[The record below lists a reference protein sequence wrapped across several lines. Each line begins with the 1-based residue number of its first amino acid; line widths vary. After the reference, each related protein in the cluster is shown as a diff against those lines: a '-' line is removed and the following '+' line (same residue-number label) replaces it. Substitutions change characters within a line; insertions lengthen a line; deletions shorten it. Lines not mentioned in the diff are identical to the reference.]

1 MRVHYQ
7 RVSSLLQNTERQ
19 KVDEKNYDLL
29 LEDKCS
35 GAVPFFER
43 PSGMKIKEMC
53 DKGDLTQISVLQID
67 RLGRNMLD
75 ILNTIHYFSQR
86 KVCVHFLSQG
96 LRTIEEDGTE
106 NPISKM
112 MISILGVVSEME
124 KNLIRERQLEGIK
137 LAKIKGIYKGRRS
150 DTKENPLKFLSKPK
164 NQKVIEYL
172 KKGYK
177 GCEISKIVGVNPNT
191 ISKIKR
197 VMGLMVELQPV

>member
-29 LEDKCS
+29 FEDKCS

-43 PSGMKIKEMC
+43 QSGMKIKEMC

-137 LAKIKGIYKGRRS
+137 LAKIKGVYKGRKS
-150 DTKENPLKFLSKPK
+150 DTKEDPLKFLSKPK
-164 NQKVIEYL
+164 NQRVIEYL

-191 ISKIKR
+191 ISKIKK
-197 VMGLMVELQPV
+197 VMGLMSELQLV

>member
-35 GAVPFFER
+35 GVVPFFDR

-53 DKGDLTQISVLQID
+53 DSGDLKQVSVLQID

-137 LAKIKGIYKGRRS
+137 LAKIKGVYTGRKS
-150 DTKENPLKFLSKPK
+150 DTKEDPIKFLSKPR
-164 NQKVIEYL
+164 NQKVLEYL

-191 ISKIKR
+191 ISKVKR
-197 VMGLMVELQPV
+197 VAITAGVTI

>member
-35 GAVPFFER
+35 GTIPFFER

-53 DKGDLTQISVLQID
+53 DRGDLTQISVLQID

-137 LAKIKGIYKGRRS
+137 LAKIKGVYKGRKS
-150 DTKENPLKFLSKPK
+150 DTKEDPIKFLSKPK
-164 NQKVIEYL
+164 NQKVLEYL

-191 ISKIKR
+191 ISKVKR
-197 VMGLMVELQPV
+197 VANTAGMTI

>member
-43 PSGMKIKEMC
+43 PSGMKIKELC
-53 DKGDLTQISVLQID
+53 DNGMLKQISVLQCD
-67 RLGRNMLD
+67 RLGRCLVD
-75 ILNTIHYFSQR
+75 VINTIQYFSER
-86 KVCVHFLSQG
+86 GVSIHFVSQG
-96 LRTIEEDGTE
+96 LKTLDNDGAE

-137 LAKIKGIYKGRRS
+137 LAKIKGVYKGRKS
-150 DTKENPLKFLSKPK
+150 DTKEDPLKFLSKPK
-164 NQKVIEYL
+164 NQRVIEYL

-197 VMGLMVELQPV
+197 VMGLMSELQPV